1 MKKKLFIIPV
11 LFVMAFFASC
21 GDDDLR
27 HEKEKEHHYIVH
39 YIPWNNTLQQVNKN
53 QATPLEVEV
62 MFESVYVRGYD
73 AEVNI
78 YIKSEQRISNGQVV
92 AEAAVPGTDF
102 TITDES
108 GKALPAGD
116 NGALKLTFEQ
126 AKKTTKKLYINIL
139 DNAGATSPVYFRM
152 DLTSGDAS
160 AEDLNTLINK
170 ETGNYKVSA
179 ASQAYSRPIQIN
191 P

>member
-11 LFVMAFFASC
+11 LFFMTLLTAC

-39 YIPWNNTLQQVNKN
+39 YLPWNNTLKQVNKT

-78 YIKSEQRISNGQVV
+78 YIKSEQRVNNGQVV
-92 AEAAVPGTDF
+92 AEPAVLGTDF

-108 GKALPAGD
+108 GNSLPAGD
-116 NGALKLTFEQ
+116 SGALKLTFGQ
-126 AKKTTKKLYINIL
+126 AKKATKKLYIKMLN
-139 DNAGATSPVYFRM
+139 NTGATTPVYFRM
-152 DLTSGDAS
+152 DLTPGEAS
-160 AEDLNTLINK
+160 ADNLNTLVNK